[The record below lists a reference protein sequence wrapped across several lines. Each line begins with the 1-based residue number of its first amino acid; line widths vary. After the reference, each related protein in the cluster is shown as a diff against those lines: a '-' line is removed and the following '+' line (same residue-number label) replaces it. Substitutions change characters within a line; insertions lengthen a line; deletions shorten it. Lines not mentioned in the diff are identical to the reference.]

1 VGRPS
6 ARRSIRLV
14 HFADY
19 HAHAV
24 PFYADGQ
31 HATAGLARLIAYLRS
46 VRPHALVT
54 NGGDMFNVG
63 TPAWSDRYQGLE
75 WPWFNG
81 LVDVMAL
88 GNHDS
93 DYGPAVFERSRRSLD
108 HPILCANLVDA
119 AGAPVLTARGRP
131 YLVSEVDGV
140 RVGLISAAGPDI
152 GGLVPPE
159 ARPVPGAR
167 FVDRRP
173 IVERIV
179 ARMRGEDRVDVV
191 ALIGHALY
199 QDDVALARAVPGID
213 LVLGTHSH
221 RLQELTAIEG
231 TEAFAISPFQYGIYV
246 ADLRLELLGGRL
258 VEVTGGLVRM
268 DRDRPEAPDIA
279 SKVAELHHDLAV
291 DPTYA
296 YLLEEIGHADVAIG
310 PDGSEVGESP
320 LGNLVSDI
328 AREATASD
336 VALLTASAMREA
348 IPPGPVRVDDV
359 LTALPYPNQL
369 LVFQVEGRILQAML
383 DASLRHRGTNFH
395 AQVSGLRFTATADGA
410 ADVQVADREPPG
422 SWLRL
427 EPDRRYSLVTND
439 FTAEGVPGYRDLLVG
454 LPRRAAGLELRET
467 VIGRVRRAGHVEG
480 RLDGRI
486 THRATPA
493 VAG

>member
-1 VGRPS
+1 
-6 ARRSIRLV
+6 V

-63 TPAWSDRYQGLE
+63 SPAWSDRYQGLE
-75 WPWFNG
+75 WPSFNG

-93 DYGPAVFERSRRSLD
+93 DYGPAVFERCRRSLD

-119 AGAPVLTARGRP
+119 ADAPVLTARGRTHF
-131 YLVSEVDGV
+131 VREVDGV
-140 RVGLISAAGPDI
+140 RVGFISAAGPDI
-152 GGLVPPE
+152 ADLVPPA
-159 ARPVPGAR
+159 ARPLPGAR
-167 FVDRRP
+167 FVDRIP
-173 IVERIV
+173 IVEELV

-191 ALIGHALY
+191 AVIGHALHG
-199 QDDVALARAVPGID
+199 DDVALARAVPGID

-221 RLQELTAIEG
+221 RLQELTPIDG
-231 TEAFAISPFQYGIYV
+231 TETVTISTFQYATYV
-246 ADLRLELLGGRL
+246 ADLRLELRGGAL

-268 DRDRPEAPDIA
+268 DQDRPEAPDIA
-279 SKVAELHHDLAV
+279 AKVAALHHDLAV
-291 DPTYA
+291 DPAYA
-296 YLLEEIGHADVAIG
+296 YLLEEIGHADMAID
-310 PDGSEVGESP
+310 PDGGEVGESA
-320 LGNLVSDI
+320 LGNLVGDI

-336 VALLTASAMREA
+336 VALLTASTMREA
-348 IPPGPVRVDDV
+348 IPPGTVRVDDV

-369 LVFQVEGRILQAML
+369 IVFRASGRDLQAML
-383 DASLRHRGTNFH
+383 DVSLRHRGTNFH

-410 ADVQVADREPPG
+410 CEVLVAERGRPG
-422 SWLRL
+422 SWLL
-427 EPDRRYSLVTND
+427 IEPDHRYSLVTND
-439 FTAEGVPGYRDLLVG
+439 FTAEGAPGYRDLFAG
-454 LPRRAAGLELRET
+454 LPRRAAGLELREA
-467 VIGRVRRAGHVEG
+467 VIEWVRRTGHVAG
-480 RLDGRI
+480 QRDGRI
-486 THRATPA
+486 AQRATPL

>member
-1 VGRPS
+1 
-6 ARRSIRLV
+6 V

-63 TPAWSDRYQGLE
+63 SPAWSDRYQGLE

-93 DYGPAVFERSRRSLD
+93 DYGPAVFDRSRRSLD
-108 HPILCANLVDA
+108 HPILCANLVDGE
-119 AGAPVLTARGRP
+119 GAPVLTARDRS
-131 YLVSEVDGV
+131 YLVREVEGV
-140 RVGLISAAGPDI
+140 RVGFISAAGPDI
-152 GGLVPPE
+152 GDLVPPA
-159 ARPVPGAR
+159 ARPVSGAR

-173 IVERIV
+173 IVEQLV

-191 ALIGHALY
+191 AVIGHALHE
-199 QDDVALARAVPGID
+199 DDVALARAVPGID

-221 RLQELTAIEG
+221 RLQELTAIDG
-231 TEAFAISPFQYGIYV
+231 TEAVTISPFQYGTYV
-246 ADLRLELLGGRL
+246 ADLRLELHGGAL

-268 DRDRPEAPDIA
+268 DQDRPEAPDIA
-279 SKVAELHHDLAV
+279 SKVADMHHELAV

-296 YLLEEIGHADVAIG
+296 YLLEEIGHADAAIG
-310 PDGSEVGESP
+310 PEGGELGESP

-328 AREATASD
+328 AREATTSD
-336 VALLTASAMREA
+336 VALLTASTMREA
-348 IPPGPVRVDDV
+348 IPPGNVRVDDV

-369 LVFQVEGRILQAML
+369 LVFQVEGRTLQALL
-383 DASLRHRGTNFH
+383 DVSLRHRGTNFH
-395 AQVSGLRFTATADGA
+395 AQVSGLRFTATVEGA
-410 ADVQVADREPPG
+410 SDVQLAERDRPG
-422 SWLRL
+422 SWLPL
-427 EPDRRYSLVTND
+427 DAARRYSLVTND
-439 FTAEGVPGYRDLLVG
+439 FTAEGAPGYRDLLVG

-467 VIGRVRRAGHVEG
+467 VVGCVRRTGHVEG
-480 RLDGRI
+480 GLDGRI
-486 THRATPA
+486 TPRATPA
-493 VAG
+493 AAG